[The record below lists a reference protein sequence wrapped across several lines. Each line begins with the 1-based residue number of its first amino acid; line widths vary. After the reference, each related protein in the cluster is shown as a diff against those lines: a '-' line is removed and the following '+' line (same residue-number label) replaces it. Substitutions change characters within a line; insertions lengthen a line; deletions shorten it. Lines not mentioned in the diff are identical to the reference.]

1 MNPADAASLQ
11 AIWRTRS
18 APPRKPGRG
27 LSPDFVF
34 MGIHAWSAQ
43 LAHAALTTTQEAK
56 QITDAAAKTI
66 QTAQRSERGFKDIT
80 GVTRRSV
87 TISKGDSPYGYEAS
101 IGPGMPGTG
110 QGPPVARF
118 LVFGTVKMSRKWDLF
133 GLSQP
138 GIDSWQAKMEDLAK
152 L

>member
-1 MNPADAASLQ
+1 MNPATAGSLQ
-11 AIWRTRS
+11 AIWRERA

-43 LAHAALTTTQEAK
+43 LAHAALTTKAQAVA
-56 QITDAAAKTI
+56 ITDAAAKQI
-66 QTAQRSERGFKDIT
+66 QTAQRSEREFRDRT

-87 TISKGDSPYGYEAS
+87 TVSKGDSPYGYEAS
-101 IGPGMPGTG
+101 IGPGMPSS
-110 QGPPVARF
+110 GPPVARF

-133 GLSQP
+133 GLSAP
-138 GIDSWQAKMEDLAK
+138 GVASWQQQMEDLARI
-152 L
+152 